1 MSSPLFKT
9 IIVMLSRQLL
19 IGTLND
25 GHQNGYT
32 KWIASE
38 NNYPVFKEAID
49 TSSLE
54 ALIDEIKKMDLSL
67 YTDQSLEKLNNA
79 LNFAI
84 ELLKKDDLKQDEIA
98 QTFKKL
104 QEAKDTLVYQDADYS
119 KIDQLIDQAQKLDSQ
134 EYLNFDTVKQA
145 IAAVIRGKNITE
157 QEIVDQYAKAIET
170 AINNLQK
177 KPTVTPH
184 PDQPDDKSN
193 NSQIATKTGDNSPI
207 AIYLLL
213 LVLSGLL
220 IKKRK
225 LN

>member
-25 GHQNGYT
+25 GRQNGYI
-32 KWIASE
+32 KWIAGE

-84 ELLKKDDLKQDEIA
+84 ELLKKDDLKQDEID
-98 QTFKKL
+98 QTLKKL

-119 KIDQLIDQAQKLDSQ
+119 KVDQLIDQAQKLDSQ

-177 KPTVTPH
+177 KPTVTPP
-184 PDQPDDKSN
+184 PDQPGNNSN